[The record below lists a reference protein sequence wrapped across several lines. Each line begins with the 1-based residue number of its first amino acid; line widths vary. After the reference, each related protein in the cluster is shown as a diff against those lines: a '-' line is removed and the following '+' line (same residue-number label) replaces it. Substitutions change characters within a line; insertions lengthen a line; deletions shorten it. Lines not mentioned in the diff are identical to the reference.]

1 MENVAVKDV
10 VDALFKL
17 PSEQIA
23 TVYEFILF
31 LQARH
36 GQTVDVAGE
45 WSDEDVNDLIAA
57 TLHYAS
63 ETVLADEADND

>member
-1 MENVAVKDV
+1 VENVAVKDV

-31 LQARH
+31 LQDRH
-36 GQTVDVAGE
+36 GQAVDIADE
-45 WSDEDVNDLIAA
+45 WSDEDANDLTTASLRYAA
-57 TLHYAS
+57 
-63 ETVLADEADND
+63 ETVLMDEAEND

>member
-36 GQTVDVAGE
+36 GQTVDVADE